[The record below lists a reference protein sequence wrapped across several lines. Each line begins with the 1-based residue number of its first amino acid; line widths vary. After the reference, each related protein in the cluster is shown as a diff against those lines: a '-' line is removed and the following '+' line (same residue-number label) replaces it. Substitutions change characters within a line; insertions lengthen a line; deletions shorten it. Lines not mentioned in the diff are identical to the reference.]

1 MFLCLIFWLCVYSLR
16 ICFCCLL
23 EIMLGYIKVEN
34 FGDSILICGFM
45 IFDCLNVIFYLKVK
59 FIIDVFELWNRY
71 IGLYLMIMVKDMID

>member
-1 MFLCLIFWLCVYSLR
+1 MFIGDNLR

-23 EIMLGYIKVEN
+23 EIMLGYIEVDN
-34 FGDSILICGFM
+34 FGDS